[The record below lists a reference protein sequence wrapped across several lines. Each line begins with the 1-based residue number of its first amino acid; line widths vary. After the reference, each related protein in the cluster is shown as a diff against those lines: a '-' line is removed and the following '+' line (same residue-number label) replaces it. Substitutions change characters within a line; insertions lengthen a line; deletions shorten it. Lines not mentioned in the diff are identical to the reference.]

1 MKQKILYN
9 VQDLLGN
16 IRCILMLYWSCGKPS
31 LKEPF
36 KVGKVN
42 RFNSSRLQT
51 YERRAIFWTSLLQ
64 VCWLILRLSALQILI
79 AIKIRAVYWLFHKL
93 WLHDWKAMAVNVIE
107 SKLNA
112 VFSSRARNLHVFALW
127 TEITIAFAIKIF
139 FSFNLQRLVFLFVL
153 NVLFRSRT
161 VCF

>member
-1 MKQKILYN
+1 M
-9 VQDLLGN
+9 
-16 IRCILMLYWSCGKPS
+16 
-31 LKEPF
+31 
-36 KVGKVN
+36 
-42 RFNSSRLQT
+42 
-51 YERRAIFWTSLLQ
+51 AI
-64 VCWLILRLSALQILI
+64 
-79 AIKIRAVYWLFHKL
+79 
-93 WLHDWKAMAVNVIE
+93 NVIE